1 MKTDQQ
7 TGELWGVGKMKQV
20 RLKVQKEPMDS
31 AERTCS
37 GSEFHRSVKEEKELK

>member
-7 TGELWGVGKMKQV
+7 TGKLWGVGKMKQV
-20 RLKVQKEPMDS
+20 CLKVFSEKTMDS

-37 GSEFHRSVKEEKELK
+37 GSGFHRSGPVKE